1 MVLRLAVVGRLVLP
15 QQPPELCRSRKNQG
29 SIPEAYDALQPNP
42 PGSCR
47 ADNPYSPEDN
57 HKGSPEAALT
67 EETCPYR
74 NVECEDTPGDWE
86 VRTGDEEEK
95 DLFYAQLQSVI
106 NKVPKRDM
114 LILMG
119 DLNAKMGCDNTNR
132 EREMGKHGMGDM
144 NENGEHL
151 ADFCAF
157 NELTIGGTLFP
168 HRHCHKVTWVSP
180 DHRTE
185 NQIDHVIVRQR
196 WRSSLQDVRARRG
209 ADIGSDHHLVVAK
222 LKMKL
227 SAARKKQ
234 QNPRVRFDVRKLR
247 MKETKEAFQIAL
259 QNRFEALQ
267 RDEEGEGTVEH
278 AWTTL
283 KQATVGACEEAL
295 GRPPSNRKPWIS
307 DETWQKVEERK
318 KLKQDLNQARTRQQ
332 KQTAANRYSE
342 LAKQVKRQL
351 RDDKRAFVN
360 EVAEQAESAAGKGD
374 LKALYATT
382 RLLSG
387 RRNNSSRPVRDK
399 TGQLLT
405 TVEDQLRRWKEHF
418 QEVLNRPSP
427 HNPPDLEPGDPLDI
441 STNKITKQEI
451 RKALKSLKN
460 GKAAG
465 EDNIPAEALKE
476 GGEAIV
482 DQLHVLLNLVW
493 TTGEIPSDWKKG
505 LLVKL
510 PKSGDLSQC
519 GKWRGI
525 TLLSIPSKV
534 LTRVILERMKDAID
548 QRLRDEQAGFRKERS
563 CTDQIATLRIIVE
576 QTIEWQTPLY
586 VCFIDFEKAFDSVDR
601 ESIWTILRHYG
612 VPEKMVDIIKQLY
625 NGFSCKVIHNGK
637 LSDEFQVTTGVRQ
650 GCLLS
655 PLLFLVVL
663 DWVTR
668 TAYASSGRGI
678 QWTRTRK
685 LEDLDFADDLAL
697 LSHRL
702 QDMQAKVDALGEISQ
717 RIGLKIS
724 QEKTKVLRTNN
735 KQDAP
740 VQIEGQAVT
749 DVEEFTYLGSKISKS
764 GGIRYSEDVNIDEV
778 KALAALMT
786 YKCAIVDVPFGGA
799 KAGVKINPHNYSENE
814 LEKIT
819 RRLTV
824 ELTKKGFIGP
834 GIDVPAPD
842 MGTGER
848 EMSWIADTYGNSLGH
863 FDINARACVTGKPIP
878 QGGIHGRISATGR
891 GLYHG
896 VHNFIMEASYM
907 SMVGLTPGFGDK
919 TFILQGFG
927 NVGLHSMRYLHRAG
941 AKCIGVMEKDG
952 SIYNPKDGISPR
964 ELEDYKI
971 ENGTIVGFP
980 GAQAYDDN
988 LLFEKCDILVPAAGE
1003 KQFTKDNAHMVQA
1016 KIIAEGANGPTTVGA
1031 DEIFLKR
1038 NILVI
1043 PDLYI
1048 NAGGVTV
1055 SYFEWLKNLNHVS
1068 YGRLTFKY
1076 EKDSNYHLL
1085 ESVQRSLERKF
1096 GKNGGVIPIVPSDDF
1111 EKRIAGASEK
1121 DIVHSGLEYTM
1132 ERSARNIM
1140 KTAMQYNLGL
1150 DLRTAAYIAA
1160 IEKIFVVYR
1169 EAGLTFT

>member
-1 MVLRLAVVGRLVLP
+1 MEWEPVSDRIIPARF
-15 QQPPELCRSRKNQG
+15 ESRFQKV
-29 SIPEAYDALQPNP
+29 SIIMCYAPTNNA
-42 PGSCR
+42 
-47 ADNPYSPEDN
+47 
-57 HKGSPEAALT
+57 
-67 EETCPYR
+67 
-74 NVECEDTPGDWE
+74 
-86 VRTGDEEEK
+86 DEEEK

-119 DLNAKMGCDNTNR
+119 DLNAKVGSDNTNR
-132 EREMGKHGMGDM
+132 EREIGKHGVGDM

-180 DHRTE
+180 NHRTE

-209 ADIGSDHHLVVAK
+209 ADIGLDHHLVVAK

-227 SAARKKQ
+227 SSARKKQ
-234 QNPRVRFDVRKLR
+234 QNPRVRFNVRKLR
-247 MKETKEAFQIAL
+247 MVETKEAFQIAL

-267 RDEEGEGTVEH
+267 TDEEGEGTVEH

-283 KQATVGACEEAL
+283 KQATVGACEETL
-295 GRPPSNRKPWIS
+295 GRPSSNRKPWIS

-332 KQTAANRYSE
+332 KQTAASRYSE
-342 LAKQVKRQL
+342 LAKQVKKQL
-351 RDDKRAFVN
+351 RDDKRAFAN
-360 EVAEQAESAAGKGD
+360 EVAEQAESAADKGD

-387 RRNNSSRPVRDK
+387 RRNNSNRPVRDK

-451 RKALKSLKN
+451 RKGLKN

-465 EDNIPAEALKE
+465 EDNIPVEALKE
-476 GGEAIV
+476 SGEAIV

-493 TTGEIPSDWKKG
+493 TTGEIPSDWKRG

-625 NGFSCKVIHNGK
+625 NGFFCKVIHNGK

-678 QWTRTRK
+678 QWTLTRK

-717 RIGLKIS
+717 RIGLKIMLERFVVRPDK
-724 QEKTKVLRTNN
+724 QLFGREQCKKTTLHH
-735 KQDAP
+735 
-740 VQIEGQAVT
+740 
-749 DVEEFTYLGSKISKS
+749 L
-764 GGIRYSEDVNIDEV
+764 
-778 KALAALMT
+778 L
-786 YKCAIVDVPFGGA
+786 
-799 KAGVKINPHNYSENE
+799 SEN
-814 LEKIT
+814 
-819 RRLTV
+819 
-824 ELTKKGFIGP
+824 G
-834 GIDVPAPD
+834 
-842 MGTGER
+842 
-848 EMSWIADTYGNSLGH
+848 S
-863 FDINARACVTGKPIP
+863 
-878 QGGIHGRISATGR
+878 
-891 GLYHG
+891 
-896 VHNFIMEASYM
+896 
-907 SMVGLTPGFGDK
+907 
-919 TFILQGFG
+919 
-927 NVGLHSMRYLHRAG
+927 HSG
-941 AKCIGVMEKDG
+941 QC
-952 SIYNPKDGISPR
+952 
-964 ELEDYKI
+964 
-971 ENGTIVGFP
+971 
-980 GAQAYDDN
+980 
-988 LLFEKCDILVPAAGE
+988 
-1003 KQFTKDNAHMVQA
+1003 
-1016 KIIAEGANGPTTVGA
+1016 
-1031 DEIFLKR
+1031 FLK
-1038 NILVI
+1038 
-1043 PDLYI
+1043 
-1048 NAGGVTV
+1048 
-1055 SYFEWLKNLNHVS
+1055 H
-1068 YGRLTFKY
+1068 LT
-1076 EKDSNYHLL
+1076 HI
-1085 ESVQRSLERKF
+1085 RSC
-1096 GKNGGVIPIVPSDDF
+1096 
-1111 EKRIAGASEK
+1111 
-1121 DIVHSGLEYTM
+1121 
-1132 ERSARNIM
+1132 
-1140 KTAMQYNLGL
+1140 
-1150 DLRTAAYIAA
+1150 
-1160 IEKIFVVYR
+1160 
-1169 EAGLTFT
+1169 